1 MPAFPDPSFQS
12 EVHGH
17 SGEVSLHEAFM
28 FFREI
33 KAYCRYA
40 GRPLS
45 AETRLL
51 DFGCGWGR
59 ILRIFMKDIR
69 PEHLFG
75 IDSTSR
81 FLMEA
86 RRCNPALGFLQTGLA
101 PPTMITAGSFDLIVS
116 FSVFSHLDEFIAGLW
131 INEFHRLL
139 RPGGLAVITTQSRR
153 FIAFCAEQRLR
164 RASGIR
170 LEHGW
175 YEACADS
182 FTDEARANAR
192 YDAGRFL
199 HATPV
204 RRPHPGAHYGE
215 AIIPRDI
222 SSRNGGICSELSNF
236 WMIRPV
242 CLRCLWSCRR
252 WNDETYTTR
261 WCCVRHDPLCGS
273 GKSLGPVAPRGAGG
287 DDRGYRAGSGD
298 SFEAL
303 STTGARVQTL

>member
-1 MPAFPDPSFQS
+1 MSSLPDASDLHERFKLFDDEAWLQLLVASLRMPEIERVRMPSFPDPALQS
-12 EVHGH
+12 EIHGH

-40 GRPLS
+40 GRPVT
-45 AETRLL
+45 AETKVL

-59 ILRIFMKDIR
+59 ILRFFMKDVR

-86 RRCNPALGFLQTGLA
+86 RRCNPALTFLSGGLA
-101 PPTMITAGSFDLIVS
+101 PPVVVGSGYFDLIVA

-131 INEFHRLL
+131 IHEFHRLL
-139 RPGGLAVITTQSRR
+139 RPGGLAIITTQSRR

-170 LEHGW
+170 LDHGW
-175 YEACADS
+175 HEICADS
-182 FTDEARANAR
+182 FVDEARANAR

-199 HATPV
+199 HATPIK
-204 RRPHPGAHYGE
+204 RPHPGAHYGE
-215 AIIPRDI
+215 AIIPRAYIAQKWGHLFRMIEFLDDP
-222 SSRNGGICSELSNF
+222 SRVPQVFIVLQK
-236 WMIRPV
+236 
-242 CLRCLWSCRR
+242 L
-252 WNDETYTTR
+252 D
-261 WCCVRHDPLCGS
+261 
-273 GKSLGPVAPRGAGG
+273 
-287 DDRGYRAGSGD
+287 
-298 SFEAL
+298 
-303 STTGARVQTL
+303 

>member
-1 MPAFPDPSFQS
+1 MSSYPEASDLYEKFRHCSDEAWLQILVASLQLPEIEGVRMPAFPDPSFQS

-59 ILRIFMKDIR
+59 ILRLFMKDIR

-101 PPTMITAGSFDLIVS
+101 PPTMITAGSFNLIVS

-215 AIIPRDI
+215 AIIPRGYIVQKWGHLFRVIEFLDD
-222 SSRNGGICSELSNF
+222 
-236 WMIRPV
+236 P
-242 CLRCLWSCRR
+242 
-252 WNDETYTTR
+252 TR
-261 WCCVRHDPLCGS
+261 VPQVLVVLQ
-273 GKSLGPVAPRGAGG
+273 KM
-287 DDRGYRAGSGD
+287 
-298 SFEAL
+298 E
-303 STTGARVQTL
+303 